1 MAGGIGSRFWPVSR
15 TSMPKQFI
23 DILNTGRSLI
33 QQTYDR
39 FSKIIPD
46 ENIYIVTNEEYIEIV
61 TQQLPSIPAEN
72 ILGEPMRRNTA
83 PCILYANMKIG
94 LKDPKANIIVTPAD
108 HLIINEDEFIH
119 NINEGLLFTA
129 HNNSL
134 LTFGITPDRPATGYG
149 YIQLEESNEN
159 EKFVPVKTFTE
170 KPHLELAK
178 FFLKSGDFLWNSG
191 IFLWRQ
197 KIIDE
202 EILKHLPELYN
213 LFMEGID
220 SFNTYDEKKVINRIY
235 SDAKSISIDFG
246 VMENSKDV
254 FVLQTDFGW
263 SDLGTWNSLYSL
275 QEKDEEKNVVIGHN
289 VLVNHSSGNYIRSN
303 TRNKVTILKDLED
316 YIVVDTDSALLI
328 CKRENEQQ
336 ITELVNEAKLKFGD
350 DIK

>member
-1 MAGGIGSRFWPVSR
+1 
-15 TSMPKQFI
+15 MPKQFI

-39 FSKIIPD
+39 FSKIIPA
-46 ENIYIVTNEEYIEIV
+46 ENIYIVTNQEYIELV
-61 TQQLPSIPAEN
+61 TKQLPSIPIEN

-94 LKDPKANIIVTPAD
+94 LKDPNANIIVTPAD
-108 HLIINEDEFIH
+108 HLIVNEDEFIKD
-119 NINEGLLFTA
+119 IIEGLQFTA

-149 YIQLEESNEN
+149 YIQLEESKEN
-159 EKFVPVKTFTE
+159 EKFIPVKTFTE
-170 KPHLELAK
+170 KPHLDLAK
-178 FFLKSGDFLWNSG
+178 FFISSGDFLWNSG

-197 KIIDE
+197 KIIDA

-213 LFMEGID
+213 LFLDGID
-220 SFNTYDEKKVINRIY
+220 SFNTYDEKEVINRIY

-275 QEKDEEKNVVIGHN
+275 QEKDEEKNVVIGN
-289 VLVNHSSGNYIRSN
+289 NILVNHSSGNYIRSN
-303 TRNKVTILKDLED
+303 ARNKVTILKDLED

-336 ITELVNEAKLKFGD
+336 ITDLLNEAKLKFGD
-350 DIK
+350 EIK